1 MTSYLST
8 LAVLAVEEGEEPN
21 PLVPHLAEL
30 VVGLIAFALLFLFL
44 RAKVWPVFEKAF
56 AERTAAIEGGLAEA
70 KREREEASALL
81 AQYREQLA
89 EARNEA
95 GRIRNEAQAQR
106 AQIVEEARVEAR
118 TEAARI
124 TEAATAQIASER
136 QQVVAELRRE
146 VGGLA
151 VQLASRIV
159 GESLEDEARQ
169 RRTVERFLAGLEEA
183 AADPA
188 ATDPGGLGTGT
199 GAGPVAA
206 R

>member
-1 MTSYLST
+1 MATT
-8 LAVLAVEEGEEPN
+8 FTALAVLAVEEGSEPN
-21 PLVPHLAEL
+21 PLVPHLSEL
-30 VVGLIAFALLFLFL
+30 IVGAVAFALLYFFLK
-44 RAKVWPVFEKAF
+44 AKVWPVFEKTF
-56 AERTAAIEGGLAEA
+56 AERTAAIEGGIAEA
-70 KREREEASALL
+70 KKDREEAQQLL

-95 GRIRNEAQAQR
+95 GRIRTEAQAQR

-124 TEAATAQIASER
+124 TEAAAAQIASER

-146 VGGLA
+146 VGSLA
-151 VQLASRIV
+151 VDLAGRIV

-169 RRTVERFLAGLEEA
+169 RRTVERFLDGLESS
-183 AADPA
+183 PA
-188 ATDPGGLGTGT
+188 GS
-199 GAGPVAA
+199 V

>member
-1 MTSYLST
+1 MSPDSL
-8 LAVLAVEEGEEPN
+8 LLAVEGAPAN
-21 PLVPHLAEL
+21 PLIPNVNEL
-30 VVGLIAFALLFLFL
+30 FWGTISFAIFVAFMTKYVLPMARKALD
-44 RAKVWPVFEKAF
+44 
-56 AERTAAIEGGLAEA
+56 ERTAGIEGKLAQAE
-70 KREREEASALL
+70 RDREEAHALL

-95 GRIRNEAQAQR
+95 GRIRTEAQGQR

-118 TEAARI
+118 SEASRI

-151 VQLASRIV
+151 VSLASRIV
-159 GESLEDEARQ
+159 GESLEDDARQ
-169 RRTVERFLAGLEEA
+169 RRTVERFLEGLEDA

-188 ATDPGGLGTGT
+188 ATDPTAAA
-199 GAGPVAA
+199 GAGPAA